1 MVTAPAAWR
10 AEVGWKLPAR
20 FISAP
25 ATKSSCRFMV
35 MSSSLGLQPKQINME
50 HHIPIHPLPEDI
62 QQMPQN
68 ETVCKYCGV
77 SYLIHHEFKLMEE
90 KLKAMEAELE
100 YYRDSVVREKKLQGE
115 LYSINQCVEQLKN
128 DNGEKNERLN
138 VMSGQLATKQKELED
153 SLLKTE
159 VISGQLIEA
168 QSQRKLFR
176 ERTKR
181 QGHVVEQA
189 ASSLHGIKIELAKL
203 KEDVRGN
210 LAIWDPFSKTLAH
223 CLKVTNSSVQLE
235 MFGLQES
242 VKKSNEEVDAL
253 QHQVKELHL
262 STSTVVSQTQQ
273 INDLAQKKS
282 LLQIRCHELQEHALD
297 LENQVNTQQLHFQ
310 KVTEE
315 KEHGKELLLNKSK
328 EVADLLSRLTKLE
341 CADEEQQSRHCKE
354 IKEKEETW
362 LRCVQ
367 KCKGLEEQLEVK
379 VRKESEVENQS
390 SKSLS
395 EIMTLKDALGQVEE
409 KLVALKQERE
419 QMIISHQNRIEQ
431 LQESFR
437 QKLSSEESWRAK
449 MDSELSKQHAKHS
462 TDLKE
467 LTRQMKEEAKV
478 EIDIERERHQELI
491 TKYREE
497 YKALQTKVPD
507 LVNAATKEF
516 QMEISSVKIK
526 LQEAQCQLSQEEH
539 CRDDEISKLGK
550 IISRLETQL
559 KQEQNRVESMNEE
572 LRTEVQQKSI
582 ETRESQQV
590 ILQLREELC
599 QTEEENTFLAE
610 TVRRE
615 CVERYELTEALT
627 QAREQLKEFK
637 KLSRELPR
645 SQPPASQ
652 GSLSSSSS
660 HASSQARK
668 SQSSPS
674 NSSWSKANG
683 LQGLPARTS
692 PLNSAG
698 CTSLPAIPVLHPAKG
713 RTASVSEIKQ
723 RIAAAVKRK

>member
-1 MVTAPAAWR
+1 MVTW
-10 AEVGWKLPAR
+10 
-20 FISAP
+20 
-25 ATKSSCRFMV
+25 SSF
-35 MSSSLGLQPKQINME
+35 GLQPKQTNME
-50 HHIPIHPLPEDI
+50 RHIPIHPLPEDI

-68 ETVCKYCGV
+68 ETICKYCGV

-90 KLKAMEAELE
+90 KVKAMEAELE

-128 DNGEKNERLN
+128 DNNEKKERLN
-138 VMSGQLATKQKELED
+138 VMSGQLAAKQKELED
-153 SLLKTE
+153 TLLKTE
-159 VISGQLIEA
+159 VSSDQLMEA
-168 QSQRKLFR
+168 QSQLKLFR
-176 ERTKR
+176 ERTKQ

-189 ASSLHGIKIELAKL
+189 ASSLHGIRIELAKL
-203 KEDVRGN
+203 KDGVRGN
-210 LAIWDPFSKTLAH
+210 LAIWDPFSKTLAR

-242 VKKSNEEVDAL
+242 LKKSNEEVDAL

-273 INDLAQKKS
+273 IKDLAQKKS
-282 LLQIRCHELQEHALD
+282 VLQITCHELQEHALD
-297 LENQVNTQQLHFQ
+297 LENQVNTQKLNFQ

-315 KEHGKELLLNKSK
+315 KEHCKELSLNKSK

-341 CADEEQQSRHCKE
+341 CAHEEQRSRHCKE
-354 IKEKEETW
+354 IKEKEEEW
-362 LRCVQ
+362 LHCDQ
-367 KCKGLEEQLEVK
+367 KCKGLAEQLEEK
-379 VRKESEVENQS
+379 VHKESEVENQS

-395 EIMTLKDALGQVEE
+395 EIKTQKDALGQVEE
-409 KLVALKQERE
+409 KLVALQQERE
-419 QMIISHQNRIEQ
+419 QTIISHQNRIEQ

-437 QKLSSEESWRAK
+437 QKLSNEESWRAK
-449 MDSELSKQHAKHS
+449 MDSELSKQRAKHS
-462 TDLKE
+462 SDLKE
-467 LTRQMKEEAKV
+467 LTRQMKEEATF

-516 QMEISSVKIK
+516 QMEISSVKRK
-526 LQEAQCQLSQEEH
+526 LQEAQCQLSQKDH
-539 CRDDEISKLGK
+539 CKDDEISKLGK
-550 IISRLETQL
+550 RISLLETQL

-582 ETRESQQV
+582 ETRESQQE

-599 QTEEENTFLAE
+599 QTEKENTFLAE

-615 CVERYELTEALT
+615 CEERYELTEALS
-627 QAREQLKEFK
+627 QAREQLMELK
-637 KLSRELPR
+637 KLSRELAR
-645 SQPPASQ
+645 SQLSASQ
-652 GSLSSSSS
+652 GSLSSCSSP
-660 HASSQARK
+660 ASNQARK
-668 SQSSPS
+668 MQSSPS
-674 NSSWSKANG
+674 NSSWSKANS
-683 LQGLPARTS
+683 LQGLPAKNS

-698 CTSLPAIPVLHPAKG
+698 CISLPVIPVLHPTKG
-713 RTASVSEIKQ
+713 GAASISEIKH